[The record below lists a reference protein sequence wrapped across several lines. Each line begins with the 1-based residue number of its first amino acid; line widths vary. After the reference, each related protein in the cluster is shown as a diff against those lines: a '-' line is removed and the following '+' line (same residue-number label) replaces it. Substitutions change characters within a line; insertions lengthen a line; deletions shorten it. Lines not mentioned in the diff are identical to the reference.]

1 MKRLEFILYLVISGI
16 FICLETW
23 GNTTPVRTGH
33 LFDAPE
39 VTMSDYTDF
48 CRDKEGYLWIGTER
62 GLIRFDGAGY
72 DIYRHEEQESG
83 SLSDN
88 RILDLLYD
96 SKGRLWVG
104 TANGLNLYDRAS
116 DSFQLIKIPGKAF
129 NGYIIGMDEQV
140 DGTITFV
147 LSGVGLYVI
156 DDKKGN
162 EMNAVRYMPQLLMEK
177 EFNSLKCARDG
188 KMYVGDHLGS
198 VHVIFPNGNE
208 KVIPVGNSYINGIA
222 LEEDGNLIISLLNNL
237 YRLDTKTLKIEN
249 LQNWGG
255 NRLNISK
262 MSSDVIGG
270 DIYVGTYGEGVWR
283 ISPADPVVK
292 PCKDFYSPFMDMG
305 SAEVSAIYGGGEENL
320 WLGCNYK
327 GIMMIPSQRIPF
339 VYRRMSKYLPGFV
352 GGISALASSGNNLL
366 AAIGKDKICIISE
379 NGELI
384 KSYNLPE
391 GGTATDI
398 EPLGAGKLL
407 VGVGNQG
414 VWQLSLT
421 DGRWSRVVDVAGDC
435 PSISLN
441 LCNKEDLFIG
451 AHGIGIMSYN
461 MVSGEKKWLDVDPE
475 GDRLTNTYTN
485 EMVKSDD
492 DKLWIG
498 LYGGVACYDLK
509 GDSLLEI
516 NQDPFLS
523 GSTYTFAPLG
533 GGRMLAATSHGLIE
547 VHPAKGVT
555 AKYTTIDGLT
565 DNDVRSITIDKNGG
579 RWIGTM
585 SGLSYQ
591 DPETKNIFAYHGNY
605 GLVENSFRL
614 SVISESDGK
623 VYFSNDQGITCFIPE
638 DVSSPQF
645 KSDVKISALYLKGIR
660 VAPETKAG
668 RRMVIEGDPMKPT
681 VVNLPYSD
689 NALSLRLSTMDFRD
703 AANIVYRWRMADVSE
718 EWIETRPGE
727 NVIYLPYL
735 EPGSHVLQIQAKEN
749 KELSPVT
756 EMKIR
761 ISPPWYLS
769 TWAKLFYLL
778 VLATLL
784 LLGWLVMQKKKE
796 EKINDAKIK
805 FFIDVSHDIRSP
817 ITLILSPLESLL
829 KRPFDEDVKR
839 QLKTMQRNGQR
850 IISLVNQLLDIRKL
864 DKGKMRLSCR
874 KTDVNSFVGEL
885 VDMFI
890 PQAAECGLTLDFEP
904 KSELNNIWI
913 DRDNIDKVL
922 VNLISNAI
930 KYTPKG
936 GGIKVET
943 EKMTDEKLGE
953 CVRISVIDTGIG
965 LDSKTE
971 AKIFERFYRVR
982 ESHAPATPGFGI
994 GLDLCRRL
1002 AELHHGSISGKNR
1015 RDGVKGSVF
1024 SIRIPID
1031 ESFYSAEE
1039 FQISYH
1045 SEEVKEEEANK
1056 HLNMP
1061 ELGVG
1066 GDSERLSRKKSMI
1079 SKTVLIV
1086 DDHEELRN
1094 YLCYQ
1099 LASSYKMIGAKDGE
1113 EALKIIMDNT
1123 PDIIVSDVMM
1133 PGMDGLE
1140 LLKRVKSNST
1150 THHVPVI
1157 LLSSRNEL
1165 ADRMKGWD
1173 KGADGYLGKPFN
1185 IEELEVVIDTLI
1197 ENRLRVKGK
1206 FTGVR
1211 EVEEKISVPKV
1222 KGNDEKLLEKII
1234 KVIEDNIDDSEFN
1247 VEKLSIEVGMS
1258 RAHLHRKMKEKM
1270 GLNPSDFIRNI
1281 RLRRACELLRKPD
1294 IEVTQI
1300 AYLVGYTSQP
1310 HFSTAFKK
1318 FTGYTPSEY
1327 RNKCQTDS
1335 MPDTSDT

>member
-1 MKRLEFILYLVISGI
+1 MKRLEIILFIMLAGMFFCFVAS
-16 FICLETW
+16 

-39 VTMSDYTDF
+39 VTASNYTEF
-48 CRDKEGYLWIGTER
+48 CRDKDGYLWIGTER
-62 GLIRFDGAGY
+62 GLLRFDGTGY
-72 DIYRHEEQESG
+72 DVYRHEEQDNG
-83 SLSDN
+83 SLSDS

-96 SKGRLWVG
+96 SKGRLWIG
-104 TANGLNLYDRAS
+104 TANGLNLYDSAS
-116 DSFQLIKIPGKAF
+116 DSFQLIKIPGKDF
-129 NGYIIGMDEQV
+129 NGYIIGLDEQV
-140 DGTITFV
+140 DGTITFI

-156 DDKKGN
+156 DESGN
-162 EMNAVRYMPQLLMEK
+162 KDMKAVRYIPNLNQEK
-177 EFNSLKCARDG
+177 EFNSIQCSKDG
-188 KMYVGDHLGS
+188 KIYVGDHLGA
-198 VHVIFPNGNE
+198 VHVIFPNGSD
-208 KVIPVGNSYINGIA
+208 KIIPVGNSYINGIG
-222 LEEDGNLIISLLNNL
+222 LEENGNLIVLYLNDI
-237 YRLDTKTLKIEN
+237 YRIDSKTLNIDK
-249 LQNWGG
+249 LQIWGG
-255 NRLNISK
+255 NKLNISGL
-262 MSSDVIGG
+262 SSNIIDG
-270 DIYVGTYGEGVWR
+270 DLYLGTLGNGVWR
-283 ISPADPVVK
+283 IAPEETVVM
-292 PCKDFYSPFMDMG
+292 PCTDFYSPFINMAD
-305 SAEVSAIYGGGEENL
+305 AQVSAIYGGAGENL
-320 WLGCNYK
+320 WLGCNYN

-339 VYRRMSKYLPGFV
+339 VYRNMSWYFPDYV
-352 GGISALASSGNNLL
+352 GGISALTTLDGNLI
-366 AAIGKDKICIISE
+366 AAIGKEKICVFSS
-379 NGELI
+379 NGELLR
-384 KSYNLPE
+384 SYPLPHKGVATSIESLHE
-391 GGTATDI
+391 GAVI
-398 EPLGAGKLL
+398 
-407 VGVGNQG
+407 VGVVNQG
-414 VWQLSLT
+414 VWELSLS
-421 DGRWSRVVDVAGDC
+421 DGRWNRIVEIPGDY
-435 PSISLN
+435 PSITLHSKG
-441 LCNKEDLFIG
+441 KENLFIG
-451 AHGIGIMSYN
+451 LHGVGIMRYN
-461 MVSGEKKWLDVDPE
+461 MTTGEKKWLEVDTN
-475 GDRLTNTYTN
+475 GNRLTNTYVN
-485 EMVKSDD
+485 SMVRSDD
-492 DKLWIG
+492 NKLWIG
-498 LYGGVACYDLK
+498 LYGGIACYDLV

-533 GGRMLAATSHGLIE
+533 GGKMLAATSHGLIE
-547 VHPAKGVT
+547 VEADKGVT
-555 AKYTTIDGLT
+555 CKYTTVDGLT
-565 DNDVRSITIDKNGG
+565 DNDVRSITIDKKGG

-585 SGLSYQ
+585 GGLSYQ
-591 DPETKNIFAYHGNY
+591 DPETKTISAYLGNY

-614 SVISESDGK
+614 SAISKQDGK
-623 VYFSNDQGITCFIPE
+623 VYFSSDQGITCFIPDE
-638 DVSSPQF
+638 VSSPQF
-645 KSDVKISALYLKGIR
+645 KTDVKISAIYLNGVR
-660 VAPETKAG
+660 VAPEAKTG
-668 RRMVIEGDPMKPT
+668 HRMMIEGDPMKPT

-727 NVIYLPYL
+727 NVIYIPYL
-735 EPGSHVLQIQAKEN
+735 EPGTHVLQIQAKEN

-769 TWAKLFYLL
+769 IWAKLLYLL
-778 VLATLL
+778 VIATLL
-784 LLGWLVMQKKKE
+784 VLGWLVMQKKKE

-829 KRPFDEDVKR
+829 KQPFDDDVKR

-850 IISLVNQLLDIRKL
+850 ILSLVNQLLDIRKL

-904 KSELNNIWI
+904 KSELKDIWI
-913 DRDNIDKVL
+913 DRDNFDKVL

-936 GGIKVET
+936 GSIKVET
-943 EKMTDEKLGE
+943 EKVTDEKLGV
-953 CVRISVIDTGIG
+953 CLQVSVVDTGIG
-965 LDSKTE
+965 LDSKME
-971 AKIFERFYRVR
+971 AKIFERFYRAR
-982 ESHAPATPGFGI
+982 ESHATAIPGFGI

-1024 SIRIPID
+1024 SIRIPLG
-1031 ESFYSAEE
+1031 EGFYSADE
-1039 FQISYH
+1039 FQITSRF
-1045 SEEVKEEEANK
+1045 EEPRDGEPNM
-1056 HLNMP
+1056 HLKIP
-1061 ELGVG
+1061 ELGIG
-1066 GDSERLSRKKSMI
+1066 ADSEKFAKKKSMI

-1099 LASSYKMIGAKDGE
+1099 LASSYRMIGAKDGE
-1113 EALKIIMDNT
+1113 EALKIIMDST

-1140 LLKRVKSNST
+1140 LLKRVKSNSA
-1150 THHVPVI
+1150 THHIPVI
-1157 LLSSRNEL
+1157 LLSSKNEL

-1173 KGADGYLGKPFN
+1173 KGADSYLGKPFN
-1185 IEELEVVIDTLI
+1185 LEELEVVIDTLI

-1211 EVEEKISVPKV
+1211 EMEEKISVPEV
-1222 KGNDEKLLEKII
+1222 KGNDEKLLERII

-1247 VEKLSIEVGMS
+1247 VEKLSVEVGMS
-1258 RAHLHRKMKEKM
+1258 RAHLHRKMKEKI
-1270 GLNPSDFIRNI
+1270 GLNPSDFIRNV

-1327 RNKCQTDS
+1327 RNKCQSDS
-1335 MPDTSDT
+1335 MTDTPNP